1 MLLFEWVYIL
11 WLTEGFCWASLLLLD
26 NIKDC
31 KFIHVSR
38 SDNWLLWSM
47 MTFEQP
53 KHSFHGSSVNVTSKH
68 THTHTRVSKPLFMV
82 EKKDGVESQ
91 ALITPSSDLY
101 TCEPWPHYNPET
113 KTFLMPCS
121 SNIHDNIKTC
131 LVLSMQLDKSVY
143 FLQSNDSL
151 YLYSNRFKVICHST
165 IEGWQWTISSIHI
178 YINTLCNF

>member
-113 KTFLMPCS
+113 KTFLMLWKALFIKHSWQYKNLPGFINATGQVCVFS
-121 SNIHDNIKTC
+121 SKAMTLRTSILTGLKLFVILQLRVDNEQ
-131 LVLSMQLDKSVY
+131 LVLY
-143 FLQSNDSL
+143 T
-151 YLYSNRFKVICHST
+151 YT
-165 IEGWQWTISSIHI
+165 
-178 YINTLCNF
+178 